1 MENGKDQK
9 TDLGWSYYLW
19 GPLVFQTTV
28 DKKDITKIKK
38 LCKKDKVKDYKTSLA
53 GIIEEEFEIDK
64 EKYMA
69 ILQPY
74 MIKYASAHKQ
84 WYDENIHTV
93 GIVSA
98 WVNFM
103 KEMES
108 NPNHVHANCNL
119 SSVLYTSVPAALKK
133 ENSKYVGA
141 LKGGGPGAITIMHG
155 EYKPF
160 SINNYRIFPE
170 EGMLLIFPFNL
181 YHSVAP
187 FKTKCERI
195 SVAANFV
202 VDTKECK

>member
-9 TDLGWSYYLW
+9 TDLGWSYYHW
-19 GPLVFQTTV
+19 GPLVFQTKV
-28 DKKDITKIKK
+28 DKKDIVKIKK
-38 LCKKDKVKDYKTSLA
+38 LCKKDKVKDHKTNLA
-53 GIIEEEFEIDK
+53 GIIDEEYEINK
-64 EKYMA
+64 ESYLQ
-69 ILQPY
+69 IIQPY
-74 MIKYASAHKQ
+74 VMKYATAHKQ
-84 WYDENIHTV
+84 WYNETIHTV

-108 NPNHVHANCNL
+108 NPSHVHANCNL

-133 ENSKYVGA
+133 ENSKYVGS
-141 LKGGGPGAITIMHG
+141 LKGGGPGALTIMHG

-170 EGMLLIFPFNL
+170 EGMLLIFPFNM

-202 VDTKECK
+202 IDAKE

>member
-9 TDLGWSYYLW
+9 TNLGWSYYRW

-28 DKKDITKIKK
+28 DKKDIAKVKK
-38 LCKKDKVKDYKTSLA
+38 LCKKDKVKDYKTNLA

-84 WYDENIHTV
+84 WYNENIHTV

-108 NPNHVHANCNL
+108 NPSHVHGGCNI

-141 LKGGGPGAITIMHG
+141 SKGGGPGAITIMHG
-155 EYKPF
+155 EYKPI
-160 SINNYRIFPE
+160 SINSYRLFPE

-202 VDTKECK
+202 VDAKECK

>member
-19 GPLVFQTTV
+19 GPLVFQTKV
-28 DKKDITKIKK
+28 NKKDITKIKK
-38 LCKKDKVKDYKTSLA
+38 LCKKDKVRDHKTNLA
-53 GIIEEEFEIDK
+53 GIIDEEYEIDK
-64 EKYMA
+64 EAYLEIIK
-69 ILQPY
+69 PY
-74 MIKYASAHKQ
+74 VMKYATAHKQ
-84 WYDENIHTV
+84 WYNENIHTV

-133 ENSKYVGA
+133 ENSKYVGS
-141 LKGGGPGAITIMHG
+141 LKGGGPGALTIMHG

-170 EGMLLIFPFNL
+170 EGMLLICITQLHHLKLNVKEYQL
-181 YHSVAP
+181 QLT
-187 FKTKCERI
+187 FK
-195 SVAANFV
+195 
-202 VDTKECK
+202 

>member
-1 MENGKDQK
+1 MENGKGQK
-9 TDLGWSYYLW
+9 TNLGWSYYLW
-19 GPLVFQTTV
+19 GPLVFQTKV
-28 DKKDITKIKK
+28 NKKDITKIKK
-38 LCKKDKVKDYKTSLA
+38 LCKKDKVKDHKTNLA
-53 GIIEEEFEIDK
+53 GIIDEEYEIDK
-64 EKYMA
+64 EAYLEIIK
-69 ILQPY
+69 PY
-74 MIKYASAHKQ
+74 VMQYATAHKQ
-84 WYDENIHTV
+84 WYNENIQTF

-133 ENSKYVGA
+133 ENSKYVGS
-141 LKGGGPGAITIMHG
+141 LKGGGPGALTIMHG

-170 EGMLLIFPFNL
+170 EGMLLIFPFNM

-195 SVAANFV
+195 SVAANFQISAQ
-202 VDTKECK
+202 E

>member
-1 MENGKDQK
+1 M
-9 TDLGWSYYLW
+9 
-19 GPLVFQTTV
+19 
-28 DKKDITKIKK
+28 
-38 LCKKDKVKDYKTSLA
+38 
-53 GIIEEEFEIDK
+53 
-64 EKYMA
+64 
-69 ILQPY
+69 
-74 MIKYASAHKQ
+74 KYATAHKQ
-84 WYDENIHTV
+84 WYNENIHTV

-133 ENSKYVGA
+133 ENSKYVGS
-141 LKGGGPGAITIMHG
+141 LKGGGPGALTIMHG

-170 EGMLLIFPFNL
+170 EGMLLIFPFNM

-195 SVAANFV
+195 SVAANFQIAAQ
-202 VDTKECK
+202 E